1 MIRLNLFM
9 IWFLHFISL
18 LSVICRCYRQ
28 NSSSRIIV
36 VLVYTVST
44 LFRMYQIVSIKKLPY
59 WSLWI
64 LNNSNVKT
72 EETIMSE
79 LSKILATIGVVV
91 LFVIIFGAIAGSK
104 SDAGQ
109 TPGIL
114 GLIVFG
120 ALIGALRAIWKKPNN
135 K

>member
-9 IWFLHFISL
+9 IWFLHFLSL
-18 LSVICRCYRQ
+18 LSVICRYYRQ

-44 LFRMYQIVSIKKLPY
+44 FFRMYQIVSIKKLPY

>member
-1 MIRLNLFM
+1 M
-9 IWFLHFISL
+9 
-18 LSVICRCYRQ
+18 
-28 NSSSRIIV
+28 
-36 VLVYTVST
+36 
-44 LFRMYQIVSIKKLPY
+44 PY

-64 LNNSNVKT
+64 NVKT

-91 LFVIIFGAIAGSK
+91 LFVIIFGAIVISR

-109 TPGIL
+109 KTPGIL

-120 ALIGALRAIWKKPNN
+120 ALIGALRAIWKKPKNN
-135 K
+135 EKKDDTSILQK